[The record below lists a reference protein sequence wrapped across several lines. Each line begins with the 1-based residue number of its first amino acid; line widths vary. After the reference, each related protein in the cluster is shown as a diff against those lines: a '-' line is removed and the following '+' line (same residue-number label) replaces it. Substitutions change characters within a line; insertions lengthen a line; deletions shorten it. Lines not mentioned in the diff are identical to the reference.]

1 MQQEKL
7 WILIASRV
15 TGEASEKDLLELDY
29 FLRGNEKISSQ
40 VKLLEQIWQMPAPV
54 YEQVPAMVVEK
65 LLLTI
70 NAPKG

>member
-7 WILIASRV
+7 WILIARRV

-29 FLRGNEKISSQ
+29 FLQGNEKISRQ
-40 VKLLEQIWQMPAPV
+40 VELLEQIWQIPAPV
-54 YEQVPAMVVEK
+54 YEQVPAGIVEK